1 MRLKL
6 EITEE
11 EVIKE
16 MAYVIFTEMLVKIK
30 SPNYISISDDGEK
43 IPLCEEFDEY
53 GLPTLLYSF
62 VNLSE
67 EEKKKRLKEMREIVK
82 QGVLSKDFFQT
93 RNLIYFEISST
104 ANVGG
109 IAYKDEEQDSYP
121 VLYDKYTGHAEVL
134 IGDQIYEYSLIHHF
148 ILAEA
153 DNYNNFMIELEDSS
167 LDEDGGNEV
176 C

>member
-11 EVIKE
+11 EVINE
-16 MAYVIFTEMLVKIK
+16 MAFVIFTDMLVKLK
-30 SPNYISISDDGEK
+30 SPNYVTISDDGEK
-43 IPLCEEFDEY
+43 IPLFEDYDEY
-53 GLPTLLYSF
+53 DNPTLAYSF
-62 VNLSE
+62 INLSE
-67 EEKKKRLKEMREIVK
+67 EEKKKRQKEMCKIIK
-82 QGVLSKDFFQT
+82 QGIKNKDFFQT

-109 IAYKDEEQDSYP
+109 IAYKDEEQNSYP
-121 VLYDKYTGHAEVL
+121 VLYDKYSGQAEVW

-153 DNYNNFMIELEDSS
+153 DTYTNFMVELEDSS
-167 LDEDGGNEV
+167 LDSGGNEV